1 MMAILTDVRI
11 LVLICTSLLLSD
23 VDCLFM
29 CLLTISMFSSEKWLS
44 KPSAHV
50 FDWVVCVFLLLSCV
64 SCLCILDIQPLS
76 VASFADIF
84 SHSVGFLF
92 IFLVVSF
99 AVQNTVRLIRSHVF
113 IFAFISIALR
123 DSPKKTL
130 EWFMSENA
138 LFYYVC
144 RSFHQFSHFLKRN
157 NINNSIYYTLSW
169 GEFEKGN
176 RFWLC

>member
-1 MMAILTDVRI
+1 MWAFFHVLVGHFMSHLEKCLVKSPVINSTIL
-11 LVLICTSLLLSD
+11 
-23 VDCLFM
+23 
-29 CLLTISMFSSEKWLS
+29 W
-44 KPSAHV
+44 V
-50 FDWVVCVFLLLSCV
+50 FFLLLLSCV

-76 VASFADIF
+76 VASLADIF

-99 AVQNTVRLIRSHVF
+99 AVQNHVRLIRSHVF